1 MNSEE
6 GILLTQFLKVFA
18 KVLNYDHMNC
28 DKKYFPSLSRT
39 VFEIDLIQAIPAI
52 YPLLAAE
59 WGIFGPFIL
68 FARSKITVHLA
79 KRPAPVA
86 VQWLHLDDIGAVLR
100 QQHGS
105 VGPGDALGGIE
116 HFNTVKRFAVGHEFC
131 P

>member
-28 DKKYFPSLSRT
+28 DKKYFPSLSQT
-39 VFEIDLIQAIPAI
+39 VFENDLIQAIPAI

-68 FARSKITVHLA
+68 FARSKITVHL
-79 KRPAPVA
+79 
-86 VQWLHLDDIGAVLR
+86 GALFSTLVEVILE
-100 QQHGS
+100 Q
-105 VGPGDALGGIE
+105 AYY
-116 HFNTVKRFAVGHEFC
+116 
-131 P
+131 